1 MRPNLYWMLCWG
13 GIAPAVMGV
22 IFLFYCFKWEPVKY
36 GSVEYPNWAH
46 GIGFLMSFS
55 SMMWIPGYAL
65 YYLATNSGTLKDVSW
80 VLEGRGQLSCLNW
93 CWFVSREW
101 WRGSLQISSLTGV
114 SWPVRPLTSTW
125 WTSPAQGWWR
135 TRAPSS
141 PPTLLTRPMS
151 SPASL
156 SLKISFQ
163 IYYSCHNTIII
174 STCSCGD
181 NINI

>member
-13 GIAPAVMGV
+13 GIAPAVMGI

-65 YYLATNSGTLKDVSW
+65 YYLATNNGSLKDVSC
-80 VLEGRGQLSCLNW
+80 VLRTGLTDVLYLLFRN
-93 CWFVSREW
+93 W
-101 WRGSLQISSLTGV
+101 WRASRRTSSPTGV
-114 SWPVRPLTSTW
+114 SWPARPVTSTW
-125 WTSPAQGWWR
+125 WTSPPPDWWR

-141 PPTLLTRPMS
+141 LPTLLTRPMS
-151 SPASL
+151 SFLSL
-156 SLKISFQ
+156 SLRIKAFK
-163 IYYSCHNTIII
+163 
-174 STCSCGD
+174 
-181 NINI
+181 